1 MWIKG
6 LDEIDNKIVNLL
18 LDDGRISYSEIGKI
32 LGLSRT
38 TVKNRITVLEEDGII
53 VNVNRKQLNVYLND
67 YLADEYELYL
77 YQEQMPSSYCTGLS
91 G

>member
-18 LDDGRISYSEIGKI
+18 LDDGRISYSDIGKI

-38 TVKNRITVLEEDGII
+38 TVKNRIAVLEEDGII
-53 VNVNRKQLNVYLND
+53 SGYRAIINPHK
-67 YLADEYELYL
+67 
-77 YQEQMPSSYCTGLS
+77 PSK
-91 G
+91 